1 MYVCTYVCMMYVSPQ
16 EVAML
21 QHRVHRRDVVYPEI
35 ERLTRAVLKLEVQVD
50 IVEHVC
56 RLFDE
61 PRIRGKY
68 SGPAEAL
75 EPEFVNHC

>member
-1 MYVCTYVCMMYVSPQ
+1 
-16 EVAML
+16 ML
-21 QHRVHRRDVVYPEI
+21 QRREHRREVVYLEI
-35 ERLTRAVLKLEVQVD
+35 ERLTRAVLKLEVPVD
-50 IVEHVC
+50 IVEHIC

-75 EPEFVNHC
+75 EPELVNHRYHR